1 MTMAFA
7 LPQVEIMWNGQT
19 PNAIEF
25 QDFEPL
31 DGGED
36 LLLQPL
42 SPGSFASL
50 QLSPVSLFE
59 QANVVP
65 ASRQAH
71 EVRISPPFQQPFA
84 FNQPQIRHFLD
95 GELSDRFDE
104 AFSSGVDVDEG
115 NSEPQVVLSR
125 PALDILQAYPGIPRE
140 FWKTS
145 IPDLNQILSA
155 LRVSHEERECLRIER
170 RKIKSRRYS
179 RRCYARQRARRMH
192 EREHREPQSQ
202 SSSTS

>member
-59 QANVVP
+59 QVSALGWFCRRSWCLKLCVVC
-65 ASRQAH
+65 
-71 EVRISPPFQQPFA
+71 
-84 FNQPQIRHFLD
+84 
-95 GELSDRFDE
+95 
-104 AFSSGVDVDEG
+104 
-115 NSEPQVVLSR
+115 VVLVVFLMARFWLVGWAISKSAGGLSPR
-125 PALDILQAYPGIPRE
+125 PPAPGLASPGQLALTLD
-140 FWKTS
+140 F
-145 IPDLNQILSA
+145 
-155 LRVSHEERECLRIER
+155 
-170 RKIKSRRYS
+170 
-179 RRCYARQRARRMH
+179 
-192 EREHREPQSQ
+192 
-202 SSSTS
+202 

>member
-59 QANVVP
+59 QQECWRLVSSP
-65 ASRQAH
+65 AS
-71 EVRISPPFQQPFA
+71 P
-84 FNQPQIRHFLD
+84 
-95 GELSDRFDE
+95 RF
-104 AFSSGVDVDEG
+104 GVTG
-115 NSEPQVVLSR
+115 TACTN
-125 PALDILQAYPGIPRE
+125 A
-140 FWKTS
+140 
-145 IPDLNQILSA
+145 
-155 LRVSHEERECLRIER
+155 
-170 RKIKSRRYS
+170 
-179 RRCYARQRARRMH
+179 
-192 EREHREPQSQ
+192 
-202 SSSTS
+202 